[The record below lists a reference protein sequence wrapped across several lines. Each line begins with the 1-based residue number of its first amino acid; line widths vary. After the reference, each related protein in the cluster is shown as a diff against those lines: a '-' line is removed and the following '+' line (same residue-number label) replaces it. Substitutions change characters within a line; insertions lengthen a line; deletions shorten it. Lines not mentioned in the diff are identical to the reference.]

1 MKRDAPL
8 VISSDRSLVFGH
20 DLRRAGALTLTFS
33 HAWERGFFRF
43 AAKAIIDPFHDRAY
57 HWLTFHLEVLDTLG

>member
-8 VISSDRSLVFGH
+8 VISSDRSLAFGH
-20 DLRRAGALTLTFS
+20 ELRRFGALTLTFS
-33 HAWERGFFRF
+33 RGGRGFFRL

-57 HWLTFHLEVLDTLG
+57 HWLTFHLEV